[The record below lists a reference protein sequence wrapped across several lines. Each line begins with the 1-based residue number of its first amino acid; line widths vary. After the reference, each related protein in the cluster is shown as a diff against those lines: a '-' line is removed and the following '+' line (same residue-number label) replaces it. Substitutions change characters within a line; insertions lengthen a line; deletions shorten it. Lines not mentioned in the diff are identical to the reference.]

1 MSIVIDYDDYYY
13 YPNSSVLKNKLNLRF
28 QSSLDEAETRL
39 VRIRGNNVEID
50 SSCLG
55 GQTFDFDYLKSIH
68 RYLFQDVYEW
78 AGNVK
83 LQNTYK
89 KNMHYVDVAD
99 IPRRAKEIFGDV
111 KKNFTTNMQPGEFCE
126 KAGQLL
132 YDIHFLHPFREGN
145 TRSELTYIKLLSEYC
160 GVGLDYTVVNY
171 TEWKNTIH
179 RANNSKSAD
188 PFVEYLN
195 KCHDGFERKV
205 KTFSFEKQLND
216 VQTLVEEKGFFKRSE
231 ELTEKVR

>member
-1 MSIVIDYDDYYY
+1 MTNADDYYY
-13 YPNSSVLKNKLNLRF
+13 YPNSSVLRNKLNTRF
-28 QSSLDEAETRL
+28 QSELDEKEKYLFQARYL
-39 VRIRGNNVEID
+39 QLRNNA
-50 SSCLG
+50 SCLG
-55 GQTFDFDYLKSIH
+55 DQTFDFEYLKSIH

-78 AGNVK
+78 AGNIK

-99 IPRRAKEIFGDV
+99 IPQCAKEIFGDV
-111 KKNFTTNMQPGEFCE
+111 KKSFVVNMQPDEFCE

-160 GVGLDYTVVNY
+160 GVGLDYTAVNY

-179 RANNSKSAD
+179 RANNSKSVES
-188 PFVEYLN
+188 FVEYLS
-195 KCHDGFERKV
+195 KCHNGFERKA
-205 KTFSFEKQLND
+205 KTFSFEKQLNGI
-216 VQTLVEEKGFFKRSE
+216 QILAEEKGLSGSSE

>member
-13 YPNSSVLKNKLNLRF
+13 YSNSSVLKNKLNLRF

-39 VRIRGNNVEID
+39 VRIRGNNVELD
-50 SSCLG
+50 PSCLG
-55 GQTFDFDYLKSIH
+55 DQTFDFEYLKSIH
-68 RYLFQDVYEW
+68 RYLFQDIYEW
-78 AGNVK
+78 AGDVK

-89 KNMHYVDVAD
+89 KNMHYVDVVD
-99 IPRRAKEIFGDV
+99 IPQRAKEIFGDV
-111 KKNFTTNMQPGEFCE
+111 KKNFITNMQSGEFCE

-160 GVGLDYTVVNY
+160 GVGLDYTAVNY
-171 TEWKNTIH
+171 TEWKNIIH

-188 PFVEYLN
+188 LFVEYLN
-195 KCHDGFERKV
+195 KCHDGFERKA
-205 KTFSFEKQLND
+205 KTFSFEKQLNG
-216 VQTLVEEKGFFKRSE
+216 VQTLAEERGLLGDSE
-231 ELTEKVR
+231 ELTEKIR

>member
-1 MSIVIDYDDYYY
+1 MTNVDDYYY
-13 YPNSSVLKNKLNLRF
+13 YPNSSMLRNKLNTRF
-28 QSSLDEAETRL
+28 QSELDEKEKYLSQARYL
-39 VRIRGNNVEID
+39 QLRND
-50 SSCLG
+50 ASCLG
-55 GQTFDFDYLKSIH
+55 DQIFDFEYLKSIH

-78 AGNVK
+78 AGDAK

-89 KNMHYVDVAD
+89 KNMHYVDVTD
-99 IPRRAKEIFGDV
+99 IPRCAKEIFGDV
-111 KKNFTTNMQPGEFCE
+111 KKSFATNMRSDEFCE

-160 GVGLDYTVVNY
+160 SVGLDYTAVSY

-179 RANNSKSAD
+179 RANNSKSVD

-195 KCHDGFERKV
+195 KCHDEFERKA
-205 KTFSFEKQLND
+205 KTFSFEKQLNG
-216 VQTLVEEKGFFKRSE
+216 VQTLAEEKGLLGNSE

>member
-1 MSIVIDYDDYYY
+1 MNNYDDYYF
-13 YPNSSVLKNKLNLRF
+13 YPNSSVLRNKLNIRF
-28 QSSLDEAETRL
+28 QQDLDVKESDIVLTR
-39 VRIRGNNVEID
+39 IYQIEFD
-50 SSCLG
+50 PSCLG
-55 GQTFDFDYLKSIH
+55 NQTFDFEYLKSIH

-99 IPRRAKEIFGDV
+99 IPQRAKEIFGDV

-160 GVGLDYTVVNY
+160 NVGLDYTAVNY
-171 TEWKNTIH
+171 IEWKNTIH
-179 RANNSKSAD
+179 RANNSKLVD

-195 KCHDGFERKV
+195 KCHDEFERKT
-205 KTFSFEKQLND
+205 KTFFEKQLND